1 MNSKTWAYIGV
12 VFAELFW
19 ASSFVFT
26 KQALNCFSPVTV
38 VVSRIV
44 LATLL
49 LLCYCVA
56 TKQLFRP
63 SKSELK
69 LFALAAFFQPF
80 LYFILEAYG
89 LQRVNPNTASLV
101 LALGPQMSPFL
112 AYLILREHVSRYTF
126 LGLLISAVGI
136 ILIVL
141 WGERLVLDPV
151 GIILLA
157 FAALTSVLYCICLR
171 KVDAKYKPA
180 SIVFWIDLAS
190 IIMFLPAW
198 LIMDW
203 NKPIAVPEFN
213 AVGSIVVL
221 AVFCSVA
228 SYIFFCNAVRFIGVA
243 LANAFSNLI
252 PALTPLCVWA
262 LTGDMIAWN
271 KYVGIFIVIFGLYIS
286 QNPFARLKQSKL

>member
-26 KQALNCFSPVTV
+26 QQALGCFSPVTV
-38 VVSRIV
+38 VVCRIL

-49 LLCYCVA
+49 LLVYCIA

-63 SKSELK
+63 TKSELK

-80 LYFILEAYG
+80 VYFILEAYG
-89 LQRVNPNTASLV
+89 LQRVNANTASLV

-112 AYLILREHVSRYTF
+112 AYLILRERVSKFTF
-126 LGLLISAVGI
+126 IGLPISAVGI
-136 ILIVL
+136 LLIVL
-141 WGERLVLDPV
+141 VGERLVIDPV
-151 GIILLA
+151 GILLLV
-157 FAALTSVLYCICLR
+157 FAALTTVLYCICLR

-180 SIVFWIDLAS
+180 SIVFWIDLTSLA
-190 IIMFLPAW
+190 MFLPAW
-198 LIMDW
+198 AIMDM
-203 NKPIAVPEFN
+203 NKPMAKPEIS
-213 AVGSIVVL
+213 AVGSIIIL

-228 SYIFFCNAVRFIGVA
+228 SYIFFCNAVRYIGVA
-243 LANAFSNLI
+243 RANAFSNLI

-262 LTGDMIAWN
+262 LTGELLAWN
-271 KYVGIFIVIFGLYIS
+271 KYIGIFVVILGLYIS
-286 QNPFARLKQSKL
+286 QNPFKDKTL

>member
-1 MNSKTWAYIGV
+1 MSSKTWAYVGV

-26 KQALNCFSPVTV
+26 KQALGCFSPVTV

-49 LLCYCVA
+49 LLVYCIA

-63 SKSELK
+63 TASEMK

-80 LYFILEAYG
+80 VYFILEAYG

-101 LALGPQMSPFL
+101 LALGPQLSPFL
-112 AYLILREHVSRYTF
+112 AYLILREKVSGFTF
-126 LGLLISAVGI
+126 LGLLISAGGI
-136 ILIVL
+136 ALIVL

-151 GIILLA
+151 GIILLV
-157 FAALTSVLYCICLR
+157 FAAITTVLYCICLR

-190 IIMFLPAW
+190 IVMFLPAW
-198 LIMDW
+198 LVMDW
-203 NKPIAVPEFN
+203 GKPVVAPTYN
-213 AVGSIVVL
+213 AVGSIIVL

-243 LANAFSNLI
+243 RANAFSNLI

-271 KYVGIFIVIFGLYIS
+271 KYVGIFIVILGLYIS
-286 QNPFARLKQSKL
+286 QNPFARFKKSI

>member
-1 MNSKTWAYIGV
+1 MNSKVWAYVGV
-12 VFAELFW
+12 IFAELFW

-26 KQALNCFSPVTV
+26 QQALGTFSPVTV
-38 VVSRIV
+38 VVARIV

-49 LLCYCVA
+49 LLGYCIA
-56 TKQLFRP
+56 TKQLFKP
-63 SKSELK
+63 TKAELR

-80 LYFILEAYG
+80 VYFILEAYG

-112 AYLILREHVSRYTF
+112 AYLILRERVSGFTF

-141 WGERLVLDPV
+141 WGERLVFDPI
-151 GIILLA
+151 GIILLV
-157 FAALTSVLYCICLR
+157 FAALTTVLYCICLR

-180 SIVFWIDLAS
+180 SIVFWIDLTS
-190 IIMFLPAW
+190 IVMFLPAW
-198 LIMDW
+198 AIMDW
-203 NKPIAVPEFN
+203 GKPVAVPETN
-213 AVGSIVVL
+213 AVVSILVL

-228 SYIFFCNAVRFIGVA
+228 SYIFFCNAIRYIGVA
-243 LANAFSNLI
+243 RANAFSNLI

-262 LTGDMIAWN
+262 LTGDLIAWN
-271 KYVGIFIVIFGLYIS
+271 KYVGIFIVILGLYIS
-286 QNPFARLKQSKL
+286 QNPFARLKKSI

>member
-26 KQALNCFSPVTV
+26 KEALGCFSPVTV

-49 LLCYCVA
+49 LLVYCIA

-63 SKSELK
+63 TKSELK

-80 LYFILEAYG
+80 VYFILEAYG

-112 AYLILREHVSRYTF
+112 AYLILREKVSEFTF

-136 ILIVL
+136 VLIVL
-141 WGERLVLDPV
+141 WGERLVLDPI
-151 GIILLA
+151 GIVLLV
-157 FAALTSVLYCICLR
+157 FAALTTVLYCICLR

-180 SIVFWIDLAS
+180 SIVFWIDLTS
-190 IIMFLPAW
+190 IFMFLPAW
-198 LIMDW
+198 FIMDRG
-203 NKPIAVPEFN
+203 KPIATPETN
-213 AVGSIVVL
+213 AMFAIVVL

-228 SYIFFCNAVRFIGVA
+228 SYIFFCNAIRYIGVA
-243 LANAFSNLI
+243 RANAFSNLI
-252 PALTPLCVWA
+252 PALTPLCVWVF
-262 LTGDMIAWN
+262 TGDMIAWN
-271 KYVGIFIVIFGLYIS
+271 KYVGIFIVILGLYIS
-286 QNPFARLKQSKL
+286 QNPFSRLKN

>member
-26 KQALNCFSPVTV
+26 KQALECFTPVTV
-38 VVSRIV
+38 VVLRIV

-49 LLCYCVA
+49 LLVYCIA

-63 SKSELK
+63 SKNELM

-80 LYFILEAYG
+80 VYFILEAYG

-112 AYLILREHVSRYTF
+112 AYLILREKVSVFTF
-126 LGLLISAVGI
+126 IGLLVSAGGI
-136 ILIVL
+136 ALIVL
-141 WGERLVLDPV
+141 WGERLVFDYV
-151 GIILLA
+151 GIILLV
-157 FAALTSVLYCICLR
+157 FAALTTVLYCICLR

-190 IIMFLPAW
+190 LFMFLPAW
-198 LIMDW
+198 LVMDW
-203 NKPIAVPEFN
+203 GKPIATTPATN
-213 AVGSIVVL
+213 AVASIIVL

-243 LANAFSNLI
+243 RANAFSNLI

-271 KYVGIFIVIFGLYIS
+271 KYVGIFIVIFGLYVS
-286 QNPFARLKQSKL
+286 QNQFKK